1 MTVISARRLVKY
13 LIDTNVISEVRKGSR
28 CHPAVRTWWS
38 STAADEKFL
47 SVLTIYEI
55 RKGIENIRRRDVR
68 SAVTLEKWLLGI
80 IEDHADRILVVDVDI
95 AEECG
100 RLNASGPL
108 PVIDGLIAA
117 TAKVHGLTL
126 VTRNVPDI
134 ARTGVDALNPW
145 MA

>member
-1 MTVISARRLVKY
+1 MKY

-28 CHPAVRTWWS
+28 SHPSVRAWWS

-47 SVLTIYEI
+47 SVLTVCEI

-68 SAVTLEKWLLGI
+68 SAVALEKWLLNV

-95 AEECG
+95 AEEWG
-100 RLNASGPL
+100 RLNAADPL
-108 PVIDGLIAA
+108 PVIDSLIAA

-126 VTRNVPDI
+126 VTRNVPDMV
-134 ARTGVDALNPW
+134 RTGVDALNPW
-145 MA
+145 TA